1 MAGLPLTGR
10 AARCELPLTGA
21 FHPSLPTDRQRTSF
35 GIIGGGAVL
44 FTASAVTG
52 TGILPLLGGLSQI
65 MAHLTGRAFMIDQ
78 SSRHWDS
85 WRSFGWRSDCVKSYV
100 HIAILQVA
108 MLFKITY
115 RSSGTF
121 FRFNDTISSCTK
133 PGQDPA
139 SAVYSLKQE
148 EEHPARDHARG
159 LTCPRQKP
167 DVVARLYHE

>member
-1 MAGLPLTGR
+1 MG
-10 AARCELPLTGA
+10 
-21 FHPSLPTDRQRTSF
+21 SF

-52 TGILPLLGGLSQI
+52 TGILPLLGGLYQI
-65 MAHLTGRAFMIDQ
+65 MAHFNTGQDFLTDQ

-85 WRSFGWRSDCVKSYV
+85 WGSFGWRSGCVKSYV

-115 RSSGTF
+115 IDPVSGTL

-148 EEHPARDHARG
+148 EEHPAQDHARG
-159 LTCPRQKP
+159 LICPRLPKGGKKS
-167 DVVARLYHE
+167 DLVARLYHEEYLKIHCTVSVRNTLACYG

>member
-1 MAGLPLTGR
+1 MG
-10 AARCELPLTGA
+10 
-21 FHPSLPTDRQRTSF
+21 SF

-44 FTASAVTG
+44 FAASAVTG

-65 MAHLTGRAFMIDQ
+65 MAHFITGRAFMMNQ

-85 WRSFGWRSDCVKSYV
+85 WGSFGWRSDCVKSYV

-108 MLFKITY
+108 MLFKIIY
-115 RSSGTF
+115 RSSGIF

-159 LTCPRQKP
+159 LTCPRE
-167 DVVARLYHE
+167 DLVAR